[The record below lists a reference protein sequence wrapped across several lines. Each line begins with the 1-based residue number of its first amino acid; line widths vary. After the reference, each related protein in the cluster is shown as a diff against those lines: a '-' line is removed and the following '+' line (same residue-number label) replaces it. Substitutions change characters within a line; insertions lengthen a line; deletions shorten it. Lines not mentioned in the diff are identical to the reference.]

1 MARRARGVTRQLWS
15 PHREPDAEGG
25 DAQVKNSRPGAIV
38 EPAVY
43 TEWQRV
49 RPVAVLG
56 QQARARAVQ
65 LPGTGPPPP
74 ASGTRGND
82 LPMTPV
88 HLYECTPAGKRGQL
102 GHGCGPAGARFS
114 LSGRNSGLWGSHLK
128 ASRESPP
135 AKQARC
141 SGEQARRSDAGKSQT
156 GPRRGSRFREP
167 RPSPPCPGGHEPRWR
182 RPPSP
187 SSALRG
193 GARDSDSQQSGLVR

>member
-15 PHREPDAEGG
+15 LHREPDAEGG

-56 QQARARAVQ
+56 QQARAWAVQ
-65 LPGTGPPPP
+65 LPGTGPHPP
-74 ASGTRGND
+74 ASGMRGND

-167 RPSPPCPGGHEPRWR
+167 RPPAPLSWRPGAQVAPR
-182 RPPSP
+182 P
-187 SSALRG
+187 LH
-193 GARDSDSQQSGLVR
+193 